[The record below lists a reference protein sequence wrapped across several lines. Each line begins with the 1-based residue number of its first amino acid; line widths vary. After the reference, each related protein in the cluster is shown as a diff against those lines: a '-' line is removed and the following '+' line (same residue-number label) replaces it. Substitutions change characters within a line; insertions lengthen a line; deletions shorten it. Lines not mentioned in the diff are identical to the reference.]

1 MTQNNQYAPEPFGDL
16 HLVPLTD
23 ARERAASISKQL
35 RVAARKSRAPT
46 VFVSGGGGFK
56 ARKGARLF
64 FYGLVASFL
73 SLVLVPIVAISVY
86 YAFIASDQYATEIK
100 FALKS
105 SEPSVL
111 DSISGLAGLP
121 SSQQAQDSR
130 IIVAYI
136 KSRSMVDEVMSNFNF
151 ENLYARSDID
161 YISRFTSTVQI
172 ENIVKYWNRRVDAS
186 VESQSNII
194 SVEVR
199 AFAAEESLQI
209 AQQILQSAENLI
221 NRMSERAR
229 QAALKQSK
237 DELERAQ
244 NALQLAT
251 DALRNAR
258 NEEGVLDPNL
268 TAEVAGK
275 VITVLRTEL
284 SAREQDY
291 SVRSRDIDLNSP
303 PMKILAAQIANLKSQ
318 IEKAE
323 RQLTSKVSPQL
334 KTDGPLAQ
342 GALSD
347 TGGGK
352 VADTPKTLSASMS
365 VLERFQ
371 VDLTLAQQQY
381 ASAAAA
387 YEAARA
393 DVESQHA
400 YLTPFVTPTL
410 AEKPI
415 YPKRWWSWALLVV
428 PDIFIWLILVGVSF
442 LIRDHMV

>member
-73 SLVLVPIVAISVY
+73 SLVLMPIVAISVY

-347 TGGGK
+347 TGGK